1 MSQTVMKNLVGE
13 FGAAIGIPDLDT
25 DEDNRCNLMF
35 DDVALSFELSGD
47 GESLFVYSLL
57 GRLPDRETDLFH
69 AALLHANHLLE
80 GTRGSTLSVDPH
92 NGDVVLIRE
101 ERLDTL
107 RLPRLE
113 SIVEDFVNVAEQW
126 MEQLA
131 SGSVASI
138 ADQEPTDAAL
148 PDGGMMRV

>member
-25 DEDNRCNLMF
+25 DEDHRCNLMF
-35 DDVALSFELSGD
+35 DEVAVSLELSGD

-57 GRLPDRETDLFH
+57 GRVPDRETDSFH

-80 GTRGSTLSVDPH
+80 GTRGSTLSVDPQSR
-92 NGDVVLIRE
+92 DVVLIRE

-113 SIVEDFVNVAEQW
+113 SILEDFVNVAEHW
-126 MEQLA
+126 MAQLA
-131 SGSVASI
+131 GGSVERVP
-138 ADQEPTDAAL
+138 DQQATDAEL
-148 PDGGMMRV
+148 PGGGMMRV